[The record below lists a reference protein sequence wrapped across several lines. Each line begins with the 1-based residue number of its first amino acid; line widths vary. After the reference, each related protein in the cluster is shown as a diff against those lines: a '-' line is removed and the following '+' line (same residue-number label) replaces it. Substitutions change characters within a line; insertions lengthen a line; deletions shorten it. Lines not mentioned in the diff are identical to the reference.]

1 MFTAPREKQTD
12 RDEGEVCWHT
22 PAPRTYLLSSC
33 YVFNSFIPSI
43 NDRTLLQHL
52 ATGGDTTLPHA
63 AQPSLFPALSVSL
76 RRSSRSCTQCSSK
89 FLPGFLSF
97 AFQLTF
103 ILIFTLPLLSLRT
116 AFQRAS
122 RPSLHTP
129 RSRRTPSHTI
139 CTPNSLFNPFPI
151 ALEPQY
157 IRNYA
162 FESHAVC
169 QCAATR

>member
-63 AQPSLFPALSVSL
+63 AQPSLFPALSMSL
-76 RRSSRSCTQCSSK
+76 RRSSRSLHTMLFKVSPW
-89 FLPGFLSF
+89 L
-97 AFQLTF
+97 
-103 ILIFTLPLLSLRT
+103 LIFRFSSHLYSNLYTTPPFSPHGIRACIPPLPPHAPVSANPL
-116 AFQRAS
+116 
-122 RPSLHTP
+122 PYHLH
-129 RSRRTPSHTI
+129 S
-139 CTPNSLFNPFPI
+139 
-151 ALEPQY
+151 Q
-157 IRNYA
+157 
-162 FESHAVC
+162 
-169 QCAATR
+169 

>member
-63 AQPSLFPALSVSL
+63 AQPSLFPVS
-76 RRSSRSCTQCSSK
+76 
-89 FLPGFLSF
+89 
-97 AFQLTF
+97 A
-103 ILIFTLPLLSLRT
+103 
-116 AFQRAS
+116 
-122 RPSLHTP
+122 
-129 RSRRTPSHTI
+129 
-139 CTPNSLFNPFPI
+139 
-151 ALEPQY
+151 
-157 IRNYA
+157 
-162 FESHAVC
+162 
-169 QCAATR
+169 